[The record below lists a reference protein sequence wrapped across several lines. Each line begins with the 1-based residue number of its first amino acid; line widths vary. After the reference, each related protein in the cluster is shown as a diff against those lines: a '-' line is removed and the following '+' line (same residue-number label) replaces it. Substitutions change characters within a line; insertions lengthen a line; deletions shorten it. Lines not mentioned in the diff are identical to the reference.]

1 MLVDPEKMLMRA
13 QKDGLKFQRMGD
25 AMNVE
30 GPKSKLAN
38 WKDTLKQHKPALLT
52 LLPDESQHR
61 RPNVVFKGETYD
73 LFGYDRLATVP
84 TKPPH
89 RSRRKTEMPSQPI
102 APPLECET
110 QGA

>member
-38 WKDTLKQHKPALLT
+38 WKAAILILT
-52 LLPDESQHR
+52 ITR
-61 RPNVVFKGETYD
+61 
-73 LFGYDRLATVP
+73 
-84 TKPPH
+84 
-89 RSRRKTEMPSQPI
+89 
-102 APPLECET
+102 
-110 QGA
+110 